1 MNKNSKRGTTLE
13 EFKEWVIQSSIVY
26 YKEALLAGDANS
38 IEQEAYATLEVLQ
51 SIKNFEANIVNK

>member
-1 MNKNSKRGTTLE
+1 MSKNSKRGITLE
-13 EFKEWVIQSSIVY
+13 EFKEWVIQSSTVY

-51 SIKNFEANIVNK
+51 CIKKYEENIVNK